1 MKMNRKSLTLLTIV
15 AVTILL
21 AASCASSFPEK
32 EKVAAMTGEEATELL
47 LDKTQEEIREHWGD
61 PDSFFSGFYGD
72 IYRVGDRCVGLYYDY
87 DTKKVC
93 QAACWVR
100 QEIEKE
106 IEGNIR
112 TYYQMTDGSWMCEG
126 YSYAYRLEVGG
137 RMPNAAKDSTFTYL
151 SNIEEITF
159 EQAYKAAGTSS
170 YSGDYFS
177 PDEAVLVD
185 MN

>member
-1 MKMNRKSLTLLTIV
+1 MNMKTRTLIILTIV
-15 AVTILL
+15 TAAILL

-32 EKVAAMTGEEATELL
+32 EKVAAMTGEEATGLL
-47 LDKTQEEIREHWGD
+47 MDKTQEEVREHWGE

-72 IYRVGDRCVGLYYDY
+72 IYRAGDKCVGLYYDY
-87 DTKKVC
+87 ETKKVY
-93 QAACWVR
+93 QVACWVR

-106 IEGNIR
+106 IEGSFR
-112 TYYQMTDGSWMCEG
+112 TYYQMTDGTWMCDG
-126 YSYAYRLEVGG
+126 YSYTYRLEIRG

-151 SNIEEITF
+151 SNIEDISF
-159 EQAYKAAGTSS
+159 EQAYKAAGISS